1 MKINKNSEFDVE
13 FIFPVYLE
21 NAISV
26 NTALNEWTKLIKEDK
41 LKKKRELRLK
51 KLNRINNLK

>member
-41 LKKKRELRLK
+41 LKKKREPQVLIFIK
-51 KLNRINNLK
+51 TT